1 MSTVTHDPT
10 TDSIEPVSFPVDR
23 RRAALRAVIFLFP
36 GFFVVWLFASLTSRL
51 EFVPSGVSNRI
62 TEYALAFIYLTIAL
76 GGVAL
81 AWRGLYWLTVA
92 LWPRPVCVVADADA
106 IRFELGP
113 MGRQCYDLTRISAV
127 YPFDEPEE
135 GDDGVYEALRDPEK
149 YAAEHLPKMTH
160 PDAVSHLDVMI
171 RHLVTADEITL
182 ARRLKPIIDRC
193 QRPPSD
199 DHHPPSPEA

>member
-10 TDSIEPVSFPVDR
+10 TDAVEPVSFPVDR
-23 RRAALRAVIFLFP
+23 MRAARRGVTFLSP
-36 GFFVVWLFASLTSRL
+36 GAGVVVLFGWLISGLDFI
-51 EFVPSGVSNRI
+51 PSGVSNRI
-62 TEYALAFIYLTIAL
+62 IEYALACIYLMAAL

-81 AWRGLYWLTVA
+81 VWRGLYWLCVA
-92 LWPRPVCVVADADA
+92 SWPRPVCVVADANA

-135 GDDGVYEALRDPEK
+135 GDDDVYEALRDPEK
-149 YAAEHLPKMTH
+149 YEAEHLPRMTH

-171 RHLVTADEITL
+171 RHLVTIDEADL
-182 ARRLKPIIDRC
+182 ARRLKPFVNRC
-193 QRPPSD
+193 QRPLGKD
-199 DHHPPSPEA
+199 DDA